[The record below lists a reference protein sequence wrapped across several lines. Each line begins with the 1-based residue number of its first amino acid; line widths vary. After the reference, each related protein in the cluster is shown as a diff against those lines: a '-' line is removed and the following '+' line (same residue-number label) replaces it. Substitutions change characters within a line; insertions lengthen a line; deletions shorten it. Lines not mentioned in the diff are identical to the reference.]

1 MSNPIEQNTT
11 AVELSEEQ
19 LDEIAGGVD
28 IFLSGSIFQQRDTFS
43 FRSRSSRRGRRS
55 SFFQSS
61 YIFSAT
67 FQFIGLGFDSV
78 SDAMSFVKGFAKLF
92 GGRQG

>member
-11 AVELSEEQ
+11 PIELSEEQ

-43 FRSRSSRRGRRS
+43 FRSRSSRGRRS
-55 SFFQSS
+55 SSFFKSS
-61 YIFSAT
+61 YISSAT

-78 SDAMSFVKGFAKLF
+78 SDTMSFVKGFMRLF
-92 GGRQG
+92 GGR